1 MARLLISRSD
11 RELDRKLKLKQFYV
25 MTLIK
30 LSPIIICLFLL
41 FIYFSTIQNSL
52 NIQTVHCDKLYK
64 LLILNYKQ

>member
-1 MARLLISRSD
+1 MARILISKKD
-11 RELDRKLKLKQFYV
+11 RELDRQLKIKHFYV

-30 LSPIIICLFLL
+30 IAPIFICLYLL

-64 LLILNYKQ
+64 LLILNHKK